1 MSWWFPGF
9 GWGGW
14 KGRRGWSGPWPGN
27 GPFSHLPPWER
38 PGWIYGRGY
47 CWWASG
53 YPWLGRYGWYRY
65 PATYWWRPYWY
76 PNPYIPYPYW

>member
-9 GWGGW
+9 GRGGW

-38 PGWIYGRGY
+38 PGWVYGRGY
-47 CWWASG
+47 CWWPSG
-53 YPWLGRYGWYRY
+53 YPWLARYGWYGY
-65 PATYWWRPYWY
+65 PTTYWWRPYWY
-76 PNPYIPYPYW
+76 PNPYLPYPYW